1 MDNQVEKN
9 KAICKVFFDEL
20 FNNANLEAID
30 KFVDGAVTV
39 HHPFPWQRKGAKAFY
54 DTVEIFKIGFPD
66 LKIKFSDVLGED
78 DKVMCKFTVTG
89 THKEMFMNIP
99 ATGKKIEYE
108 EVNIVR
114 LKDEKITEHWVVADT
129 YSLMQKITGNV
140 VNPLV

>member
-30 KFVDGAVTV
+30 KFVDSGVTV
-39 HHPFPWQRKGAKAFY
+39 HHTFPWQRKGAKAFY

-66 LKIKFSDVLGED
+66 LKIKFSDILGED